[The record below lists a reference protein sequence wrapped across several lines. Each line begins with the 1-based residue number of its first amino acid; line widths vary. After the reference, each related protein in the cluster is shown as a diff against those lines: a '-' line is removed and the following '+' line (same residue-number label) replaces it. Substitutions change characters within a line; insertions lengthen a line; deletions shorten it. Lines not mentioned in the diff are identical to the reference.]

1 LRQRQSEWQSQKFK
15 AKKNSEVSTALK
27 AATAAATAAFKQCAL
42 YASQLVQCRESER
55 LFVFAK
61 KGQTKQHHASPL
73 VLPLPQ
79 IKCVISRSNFRS
91 DSTSFFRLPSLF
103 TRAGNLFQYTFQGSL
118 ATIGR
123 LVNVRA
129 RL

>member
-1 LRQRQSEWQSQKFK
+1 MRS
-15 AKKNSEVSTALK
+15 
-27 AATAAATAAFKQCAL
+27 L

-79 IKCVISRSNFRS
+79 IKCVISRSNFHS
-91 DSTSFFRLPSLF
+91 DSNSFLQLPSLF
-103 TRAGNLFQYTFQGSL
+103 TRSGNLFQYTFPGPL
-118 ATIGR
+118 ATIRR
-123 LVNVRA
+123 LVNVLA